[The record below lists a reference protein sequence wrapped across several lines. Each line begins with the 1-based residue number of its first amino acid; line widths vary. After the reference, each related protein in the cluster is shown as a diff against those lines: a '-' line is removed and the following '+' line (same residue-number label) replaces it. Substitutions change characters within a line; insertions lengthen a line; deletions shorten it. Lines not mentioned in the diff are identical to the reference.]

1 MIQIHHSFF
10 VTYQSNLNKL
20 TLNPTEAKTYKRL
33 LILTIFIALLI
44 FFYGLGDIALMSFNE
59 ARRALPEREMFE
71 TGHWLLPHL
80 NGELY
85 LTKPPLL
92 YWIVVS
98 IAHVF
103 GSVNEWVVRLP
114 SALAASAIAYIVYQF
129 TLKKFGAWPAL
140 FAVQILIANT
150 SFAMFARRA
159 EIEMLL
165 TALCIGALFSAIRY
179 LQAGAGR
186 GWIYLSYFLL
196 ALAMLTKGPL
206 ILLLVTLPMLIIALV
221 QRDTR
226 SWQLIRDPIGWAI
239 FLLVGLSWYVAVT
252 WRLGPDIWAMIA
264 KKDIVGKI
272 NSEAGHKPLFSYL
285 FWILVDFL
293 PASLL
298 VFLSIKRLKPN
309 FLQRQNLIQIKS
321 HVQVLLA
328 AVIVPLV
335 IFSLFSNKHAKYL
348 LPIYPI
354 IAIYL
359 GVQLATLFHESGLI
373 IKRLILLLAILLPVG
388 YAVYY
393 AALETKLFAYRVAV
407 FPQLYDWSLTQK
419 ESVLYG
425 YKDLDERVLYY
436 SASVINLLDTEQFK
450 QLLATKKPFIILV
463 DDAHLAEVQQQMGCV
478 VKEFKPYLKK
488 HKTLTALNFN
498 EDCAH

>member
-1 MIQIHHSFF
+1 M
-10 VTYQSNLNKL
+10 
-20 TLNPTEAKTYKRL
+20 NPAEAKTYKRL
-33 LILTIFIALLI
+33 LILTILIALVI
-44 FFYGLGDIALMSFNE
+44 FFYSLGDIALMSFNE

-71 TGHWLLPHL
+71 TGNWLLPHL

-85 LTKPPLL
+85 ITKPPLL
-92 YWIVVS
+92 YWLVVS

-114 SALAASAIAYIVYQF
+114 SALAASATAYMVYQF
-129 TLKKFGAWPAL
+129 TFKKFGAWSAL
-140 FAVQILIANT
+140 FALQILIANT

-206 ILLLVTLPMLIIALV
+206 VLLLVTLPILLNAIIH
-221 QRDTR
+221 RDAR
-226 SWQLIRDPIGWAI
+226 SWQLVKDPVGWAI
-239 FLLVGLSWYVAVT
+239 FLLVGLSWYAAVT
-252 WRLGPDIWAMIA
+252 WSLGPDIWAMIA

-272 NSEAGHKPLFSYL
+272 NGESGKPLLSYL

-298 VFLSIKRLKPN
+298 VFLSIKLFKLK
-309 FLQRQNLIQIKS
+309 FLQRQNLNQTKS
-321 HVQVLLA
+321 YVLLLLS
-328 AVIVPLV
+328 AVVVPLV

-348 LPIYPI
+348 LPIYPV

-359 GVQLATLFHESGLI
+359 GVQLAALFNQSGLI
-373 IKRLILLLAILLPVG
+373 VKRFILLLVIMLPVS

-393 AALETKLFAYRVAV
+393 AALETKFFEYRIAV
-407 FPQLYDWSLTQK
+407 FPQLTNWSLTQK
-419 ESVLYG
+419 DSALYG
-425 YKDLDERVLYY
+425 YEDLDERVLYY
-436 SASVINLLDTEQFK
+436 SATPIKMLSPDQFK
-450 QLLATKKPFIILV
+450 ALVTAKKPFTILV
-463 DDAHLAEVQQQMGCV
+463 DDAHLADAKQLAGCV
-478 VKEFKPYLKK
+478 VKEFRPYLKK
-488 HKTLTALNFN
+488 HKTLTVLNFN
-498 EDCAH
+498 ADCAH

>member
-1 MIQIHHSFF
+1 M
-10 VTYQSNLNKL
+10 NLQPN
-20 TLNPTEAKTYKRL
+20 TVSRCTNPAETKTYKHL
-33 LILTIFIALLI
+33 LNLTIVVALVI
-44 FFYGLGDIALMSFNE
+44 FFYGLGDIALLSFNE

-71 TGHWLLPHL
+71 TGDWLLPHL

-85 LTKPPLL
+85 ITKPPLL
-92 YWIVVS
+92 YWFVVS

-114 SALAASAIAYIVYQF
+114 SALAASATAYMVYQF
-129 TLKKFGAWPAL
+129 TLKRFGAWSAL
-140 FAVQILIANT
+140 FALQILIANT

-206 ILLLVTLPMLIIALV
+206 VLLLVTLPIIFLAIV

-226 SWQLIRDPIGWAI
+226 SLQLIKDPVGWAI

-252 WRLGPDIWAMIA
+252 WRLGPDIWAIIA

-272 NSEAGHKPLFSYL
+272 NGDSGKPLFSYL

-293 PASLL
+293 PTSLL
-298 VFLSIKRLKPN
+298 VLLSIKHFKISVLQKQRLIKIRPN
-309 FLQRQNLIQIKS
+309 
-321 HVQVLLA
+321 VLLLIF
-328 AVIVPLV
+328 AVVVPLV

-348 LPIYPI
+348 LPIYPV

-359 GVQLATLFHESGLI
+359 GVQLAALFNQSSLI
-373 IKRLILLLAILLPVG
+373 VRRLVLLSAILLPVG
-388 YAVYY
+388 YAIYY
-393 AALETKLFAYRVAV
+393 AVLETKLFEYRVAV
-407 FPQLYDWSLTQK
+407 FPQLHSWSVTQEK
-419 ESVLYG
+419 SALYG
-425 YKDLDERVLYY
+425 YEDLDERVMYY
-436 SASVINLLDTEQFK
+436 SANPINMLSAEQFK
-450 QLLATKKPFIILV
+450 QMRDTKKPFTILV
-463 DDAHLAEVQQQMGCV
+463 DGAHLESINQQAGCV
-478 VKEFKPYLKK
+478 LKEFKPYLKK

-498 EDCAH
+498 VDCSH

>member
-1 MIQIHHSFF
+1 M
-10 VTYQSNLNKL
+10 
-20 TLNPTEAKTYKRL
+20 NPTEAKTYKRL
-33 LILTIFIALLI
+33 LILTILIALVI
-44 FFYGLGDIALMSFNE
+44 FFYGIGDIALMSFNE

-71 TGHWLLPHL
+71 TGNWLLPHL

-85 LTKPPLL
+85 ITKPPLL
-92 YWIVVS
+92 YWMVVS

-114 SALAASAIAYIVYQF
+114 SALAASATAYMVYRF

-140 FAVQILIANT
+140 FALQILIANT

-165 TALCIGALFSAIRY
+165 TALCIGALFAAMRY

-186 GWIYLSYFLL
+186 GWIYLSYLLL

-206 ILLLVTLPMLIIALV
+206 VLLLVTLPILVFAIV
-221 QRDTR
+221 QRDART
-226 SWQLIRDPIGWAI
+226 WQLIRDPIGWAI

-252 WRLGPDIWAMIA
+252 WRLGPDVWAMIA

-293 PASLL
+293 PASFLT
-298 VFLSIKRLKPN
+298 FLSIKHFKLN
-309 FLQRQNLIQIKS
+309 FFSRQKLTQTKS
-321 HVQVLLA
+321 HVFLLLS
-328 AVIVPLV
+328 AVV
-335 IFSLFSNKHAKYL
+335 IPVVVFSLFSNKHAKYL

-359 GVQLATLFHESGLI
+359 GVQLAALFNQSSLI
-373 IKRLILLLAILLPVG
+373 VKPFILLLAILLPVS

-393 AALETKLFAYRVAV
+393 ATLETKFFEYRVAV

-419 ESVLYG
+419 GSALYG
-425 YKDLDERVLYY
+425 YEDLDERVLYY
-436 SASVINLLDTEQFK
+436 SASPIKILSPDQFK
-450 QLLATKKPFIILV
+450 QLVVTKKPFTILI
-463 DDAHLAEVQQQMGCV
+463 DDAHLADMNQLGGCV

-498 EDCAH
+498 ADCMH